1 MPEKLD
7 VNPNI
12 SVDAVIFGFDGE
24 RLKVL
29 LIEEKDIGQGLLR
42 KRLPGDLIHRG
53 ESLDDAANRVLFE
66 LASLKDVTLKQ
77 FHTFGDPTRTN
88 QAKDRKWLELY
99 RTNPNERVI
108 TVAYYALVKM
118 DDFIPNPASFAG
130 EALWQDIQEIPEL
143 AFDHN
148 EIVEVALWKLQRH
161 FELNKSA
168 YELLPPR
175 FTLNQLQQ
183 LHEAITQEEFDK
195 RNFRKKV
202 VREKVVEATE
212 EKQEGVLHKPARLYR
227 IKSKIEG

>member
-1 MPEKLD
+1 MPQHLD

-24 RLKVL
+24 QLKVL

-53 ESLDDAANRVLFE
+53 EGLDDAANRVLFE

-77 FHTFGDPTRTN
+77 FHTFGDPGRTN

-118 DDFIPNPASFAG
+118 ADFVPNPASFAG
-130 EALWQDIQEIPEL
+130 EALWLDIQEVPEL

-148 EIVEVALWKLQRH
+148 EIVEIALWKLQRH
-161 FELNKSA
+161 FELNKNA

-202 VREKVVEATE
+202 VRENAVEATE

-227 IKSKIEG
+227 IKS